1 MAIDKQG
8 LVKFVKFVKFVVF
21 NLFYSSFPYLSK
33 S

>member
-21 NLFYSSFPYLSK
+21 NLFYSSFPYLSN

>member
-21 NLFYSSFPYLSK
+21 YSSFPYLSK